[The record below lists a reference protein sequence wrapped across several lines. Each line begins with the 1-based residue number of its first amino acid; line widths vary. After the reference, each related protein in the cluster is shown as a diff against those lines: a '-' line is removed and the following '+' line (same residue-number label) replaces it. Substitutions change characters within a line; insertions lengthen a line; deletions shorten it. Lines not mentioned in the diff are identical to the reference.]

1 MPRSSLRSRSR
12 AGFTFI
18 ELSITLVILLSA
30 LLVFSSTVSGMAKQ
44 RTSNR
49 ETHLAVEAARNRM
62 ETLRATAFDDVYSL
76 FNRNPADD
84 PGGAGSAP
92 GARFDVPGLAALPE
106 AVDGCEGEIVFPESE
121 DPLGTF
127 ALRED
132 VADAALGL
140 PRDLSG
146 DNRVDSLDH
155 SGSYLLLPVEVRVRW
170 KSPNGPREY
179 ALRSQLCR
187 WVKE

>member
-1 MPRSSLRSRSR
+1 MQRPHDCGAR

-18 ELSITLVILLSA
+18 ELSIVLVILLSA

-49 ETHLAVEAARNRM
+49 ETHLAVEAAQNRM
-62 ETLRATAFDDVYSL
+62 ETLRATAFDAVYAL
-76 FNRNPADD
+76 NNRNPKDD
-84 PGGAGSAP
+84 PDGEGSAP
-92 GARFDVPGLAALPE
+92 GARFDVPGLDPRPE
-106 AVDGCEGEIVFPESE
+106 ALDGLEGEVVFPEFE
-121 DPLGTF
+121 DVDGF
-127 ALRED
+127 ELRED
-132 VADAALGL
+132 VENVPLGL

-146 DNRVDSLDH
+146 DNKVDDEDH

-170 KSPNGPREY
+170 RSPSGPREY

-187 WVKE
+187 WIKE

>member
-1 MPRSSLRSRSR
+1 MSRSPFRSRSR

-18 ELSITLVILLSA
+18 ELAIVLVVLLSA

-49 ETHLAVEAARNRM
+49 ETYLAVEAAKNRM

-76 FNRNPADD
+76 YNRNPADD
-84 PGGAGSAP
+84 PGAAGTAP
-92 GARFDVPGLAALPE
+92 GARFDVPGLDHLPDVGDE
-106 AVDGCEGEIVFPESE
+106 LEGEVVFPELE
-121 DPLGTF
+121 DPPGTF

-132 VADAALGL
+132 VTDAALGL

-146 DNRVDSLDH
+146 DNRVDAVDH
-155 SGSYLLLPVEVRVRW
+155 SGSYLLLPVEVRIRW
-170 KSPNGPREY
+170 RSPNGPREY